1 MDGGYDTRGAT
12 IQESQEMMQKSEIK
26 ELLSSYNLQPV
37 IEAAQKDR
45 SIIRMLISLVY
56 DKEDVQS
63 WRAIE
68 AIGLVSGEIAKT
80 NADLVRNLSQ
90 RFLWMLREES
100 GNGPGSA
107 PEMLGEIVR
116 NSPDVFADIGQV
128 LTSFHDEKMLR
139 RGVMRAIWRICE
151 KRPELLCMTCELMD
165 EKLYLNDE
173 DAVVRAY
180 ALMAAGAMGMKDLLP
195 VMEGLRNDQSPVRF
209 YHDGDFIQTTV
220 GEIADKACAGIAG
233 RGTVPLHNTLGR
245 TR

>member
-1 MDGGYDTRGAT
+1 
-12 IQESQEMMQKSEIK
+12 MMQKSEIR

-37 IEAAQKDR
+37 VEAAKKDR

-68 AIGLVSGEIAKT
+68 SIGIVSGEIAET
-80 NADLVRNLSQ
+80 NTDVVRNLSQ

-116 NSPDVFADIGQV
+116 NSPDAFADIGQV

-139 RGVMRAIWRICE
+139 RGVMRAIWRICD
-151 KRPELLCMTCELMD
+151 KRPDLLSITDELM
-165 EKLYLNDE
+165 EQKLYLYDE
-173 DAVVRAY
+173 DGVVRAY
-180 ALMAAGAMGMKDLLP
+180 ALMIVGTLGLKDFLP
-195 VMEGLRNDQSPVRF
+195 VMQELRNDQSPVSF
-209 YHDGDFIQTTV
+209 YDKGKFTQTTV
-220 GEIADKACAGIAG
+220 AAIANKVYAGLSG
-233 RGTVPLHNTLGR
+233 RES
-245 TR
+245 

>member
-1 MDGGYDTRGAT
+1 
-12 IQESQEMMQKSEIK
+12 MMKKSEIK
-26 ELLSSYNLQPV
+26 ELLSSYDLQPV
-37 IEAAQKDR
+37 IEAAKKDR

-56 DKEDVQS
+56 DKENVQS

-68 AIGLVSGEIAKT
+68 AIGLVSGEIAQT
-80 NADLVRNLSQ
+80 NVDMIRNLSQ

-116 NSPDVFADIGQV
+116 NSPEAFADIGQV

-151 KRPELLCMTCELMD
+151 KQPDLLSMTHELM
-165 EKLYLNDE
+165 EQNLYINNDE

-180 ALMAAGAMGMKDLLP
+180 ALMIAGAMGLKDLLP

-209 YHDGDFIQTTV
+209 YEKGEFTMTTV
-220 GEIADKACAGIAG
+220 ADIANKVYTGLSG
-233 RGTVPLHNTLGR
+233 REN
-245 TR
+245 

>member
-1 MDGGYDTRGAT
+1 MGGGYGTGGKR
-12 IQESQEMMQKSEIK
+12 IPKRQEMMQKSEIR
-26 ELLSSYNLQPV
+26 ELLDSYNLQPV
-37 IEAAQKDR
+37 VEAAKKDR

-68 AIGLVSGEIAKT
+68 AIGLVSGEIAQT
-80 NADLVRNLSQ
+80 NTDVVRNLSQ

-116 NSPDVFADIGQV
+116 NSPDAFADIGQV

-151 KRPELLCMTCELMD
+151 QRPDLLCITCELME

-180 ALMAAGAMGMKDLLP
+180 ALMIAGAIGLKDLLP

-209 YHDGDFIQTTV
+209 YEKGEFTMTTV
-220 GEIADKACAGIAG
+220 ADIANKVYAGLSG
-233 RGTVPLHNTLGR
+233 REN
-245 TR
+245 

>member
-1 MDGGYDTRGAT
+1 
-12 IQESQEMMQKSEIK
+12 MMQKADIK
-26 ELLSSYNLQPV
+26 ELLSSYDLQPV
-37 IEAAQKDR
+37 VEAAKKDR

-56 DKEDVQS
+56 EKENVQS

-68 AIGLVSGEIAKT
+68 AIGLVSGEIAQT
-80 NADLVRNLSQ
+80 NVDMIRNLSQ

-116 NSPDVFADIGQV
+116 NSPDAFADIGQV

-151 KRPELLCMTCELMD
+151 KRPDLLCITCELME

-180 ALMAAGAMGMKDLLP
+180 ALMIAGAMGLKDLLP

-209 YHDGDFIQTTV
+209 YEKGEFTMTTV
-220 GEIADKACAGIAG
+220 ADIANKVYAGLSG
-233 RGTVPLHNTLGR
+233 REN
-245 TR
+245 

>member
-1 MDGGYDTRGAT
+1 MGGGYGTGGKR
-12 IQESQEMMQKSEIK
+12 IPKRQEMMQKSEIR
-26 ELLSSYNLQPV
+26 ELLDSYNIQPV
-37 IEAAQKDR
+37 VEAAKKDR

-68 AIGLVSGEIAKT
+68 AIGLVSGEIAQT
-80 NADLVRNLSQ
+80 NTDVVRNLSQ

-116 NSPDVFADIGQV
+116 NSPDAFADIGQV

-151 KRPELLCMTCELMD
+151 QRPDLLCITCELME

-180 ALMAAGAMGMKDLLP
+180 ALMIAGAIGLKDLLP

-209 YHDGDFIQTTV
+209 YEKGEFTMTTV
-220 GEIADKACAGIAG
+220 ADIANKVYAGLSG
-233 RGTVPLHNTLGR
+233 REN
-245 TR
+245 

>member
-1 MDGGYDTRGAT
+1 MGSGYDTGGSRIPQRQA
-12 IQESQEMMQKSEIK
+12 MMQKSEIR
-26 ELLSSYNLQPV
+26 ELLGSYNLQPV
-37 IEAAQKDR
+37 VEAAKKDR
-45 SIIRMLISLVY
+45 SLIRMLISLVY
-56 DKEDVQS
+56 DKEDVLS

-80 NADLVRNLSQ
+80 NADIVRNLSQ

-139 RGVMRAIWRICE
+139 RGVMRAIWRICD

-180 ALMAAGAMGMKDLLP
+180 ALMAAGAMGLQDLLP
-195 VMEGLRNDQSPVRF
+195 VMEGLRKDQSPVRF

-220 GEIADKACAGIAG
+220 GEIADKVCAGIAG
-233 RGTVPLHNTLGR
+233 RGTVQLHNTPGR